1 MDQYIRKYG
10 KRLYGLCMT
19 LCADKHEADDLYQD
33 TWVKVLKR
41 FDTYDPSRDFEPWLT
56 RLCVNTY
63 RDRLRRLS
71 RSPFLNFSSNE
82 TQEAFLL
89 TATAPEKEDYSDLYA
104 AIDQLPEKLRLTI
117 ILFYFQD
124 MDIEKTAQT
133 LGIPMGTVKS
143 RLHKGKKSGAQTHLY
158 ILLEN
163 LRKHR
168 FHKENKV

>member
-82 TQEAFLL
+82 TKEAFLL

-104 AIDQLPEKLRLTI
+104 AIDQLPEKLRLTYVVTEKEGR
-117 ILFYFQD
+117 YF
-124 MDIEKTAQT
+124 
-133 LGIPMGTVKS
+133 
-143 RLHKGKKSGAQTHLY
+143 
-158 ILLEN
+158 LLE
-163 LRKHR
+163 LVDDMTLDEVQMAGQITDHVLVFEISEEFYLELDALITAKP
-168 FHKENKV
+168 

>member
-82 TQEAFLL
+82 TKEAFLL
-89 TATAPEKEDYSDLYA
+89 TATAPEKADYSDLYA
-104 AIDQLPEKLRLTI
+104 AIDQLPDKLRLTI

-133 LGIPMGTVKS
+133 LGIPTGTVKS
-143 RLHKGKKSGAQTHLY
+143 RLHKARIQL
-158 ILLEN
+158 
-163 LRKHR
+163 
-168 FHKENKV
+168 KEVLGRETDL

>member
-82 TQEAFLL
+82 TKDAFLL

-133 LGIPMGTVKS
+133 LGIPTGTVKS
-143 RLHKGKKSGAQTHLY
+143 RLHKARIQL
-158 ILLEN
+158 
-163 LRKHR
+163 
-168 FHKENKV
+168 KEVLGRETDL

>member
-82 TQEAFLL
+82 TKEAFLL
-89 TATAPEKEDYSDLYA
+89 TATAPEQEDYSDLYA

-133 LGIPMGTVKS
+133 LGIPTGTVKS
-143 RLHKGKKSGAQTHLY
+143 RLHKARIQL
-158 ILLEN
+158 
-163 LRKHR
+163 
-168 FHKENKV
+168 KEVLGRETDL

>member
-10 KRLYGLCMT
+10 KRLYGLCMA

-82 TQEAFLL
+82 TKEAFLL

-104 AIDQLPEKLRLTI
+104 AIDQLPDKLRLTI

-133 LGIPMGTVKS
+133 LGIPTGTVKS
-143 RLHKGKKSGAQTHLY
+143 RLHKARIQL
-158 ILLEN
+158 
-163 LRKHR
+163 
-168 FHKENKV
+168 KEVLGRETDL

>member
-82 TQEAFLL
+82 TKEAFLL

-143 RLHKGKKSGAQTHLY
+143 RLHKARIQL
-158 ILLEN
+158 
-163 LRKHR
+163 
-168 FHKENKV
+168 KEVLGRETDL

>member
-33 TWVKVLKR
+33 TWVKMLKR

-82 TQEAFLL
+82 TKEAFLL
-89 TATAPEKEDYSDLYA
+89 TATAPEMEDYSDLYA

-117 ILFYFQD
+117 ILFYFED

-133 LGIPMGTVKS
+133 LGIPTGTVKS
-143 RLHKGKKSGAQTHLY
+143 RLHKARIQL
-158 ILLEN
+158 
-163 LRKHR
+163 
-168 FHKENKV
+168 KEVLGRETDL

>member
-82 TQEAFLL
+82 TKEAFLL
-89 TATAPEKEDYSDLYA
+89 TATAPELEDYSDLYA

-117 ILFYFQD
+117 ILFYFED

-133 LGIPMGTVKS
+133 LGIPTGTVKS
-143 RLHKGKKSGAQTHLY
+143 RLHKARIQL
-158 ILLEN
+158 
-163 LRKHR
+163 
-168 FHKENKV
+168 KEVLGRETDL

>member
-82 TQEAFLL
+82 TKEAFLL

-124 MDIEKTAQT
+124 MNIEKTAQT
-133 LGIPMGTVKS
+133 LGIPTGTVKS
-143 RLHKGKKSGAQTHLY
+143 RLHKARIQL
-158 ILLEN
+158 
-163 LRKHR
+163 
-168 FHKENKV
+168 KEVLGRETDL

>member
-1 MDQYIRKYG
+1 MPN
-10 KRLYGLCMT
+10 
-19 LCADKHEADDLYQD
+19 KHEADDLYQD
-33 TWVKVLKR
+33 TWLKVLKR

-82 TQEAFLL
+82 TKEAFLL

-117 ILFYFQD
+117 ILFYFED

-133 LGIPMGTVKS
+133 LGIPTGTVKS
-143 RLHKGKKSGAQTHLY
+143 RLHKARIQL
-158 ILLEN
+158 
-163 LRKHR
+163 
-168 FHKENKV
+168 KEVLGRETDL

>member
-41 FDTYDPSRDFEPWLT
+41 FDTYDSSRDFEPWLT

-82 TQEAFLL
+82 TKEAFLL

-117 ILFYFQD
+117 ILFYFED
-124 MDIEKTAQT
+124 MDIEKTALT
-133 LGIPMGTVKS
+133 LGIPTGTVKS
-143 RLHKGKKSGAQTHLY
+143 RLHKARIQL
-158 ILLEN
+158 
-163 LRKHR
+163 
-168 FHKENKV
+168 KEVLGRETDL

>member
-63 RDRLRRLS
+63 RDRLRQLS

-82 TQEAFLL
+82 TKEAFLL
-89 TATAPEKEDYSDLYA
+89 TATAPEKDDYSDLYA

-133 LGIPMGTVKS
+133 LGIPTGTVKS
-143 RLHKGKKSGAQTHLY
+143 RLHKARIQL
-158 ILLEN
+158 
-163 LRKHR
+163 
-168 FHKENKV
+168 KEVLGRETDL

>member
-82 TQEAFLL
+82 TKEAFLL

-133 LGIPMGTVKS
+133 LGILTGTVKS
-143 RLHKGKKSGAQTHLY
+143 RLHKARIQL
-158 ILLEN
+158 
-163 LRKHR
+163 
-168 FHKENKV
+168 KEVLGRETDL

>member
-82 TQEAFLL
+82 TKEAFLL

-133 LGIPMGTVKS
+133 LGIPTGTVKS
-143 RLHKGKKSGAQTHLY
+143 RLHKARIQLKEVLGRETHL
-158 ILLEN
+158 
-163 LRKHR
+163 
-168 FHKENKV
+168 

>member
-82 TQEAFLL
+82 TKDAFLL

-104 AIDQLPEKLRLTI
+104 AIDQLPDKLRLTI

-124 MDIEKTAQT
+124 MDTEKTAQT
-133 LGIPMGTVKS
+133 LGIPTGTVKS
-143 RLHKGKKSGAQTHLY
+143 RLHKARIQL
-158 ILLEN
+158 
-163 LRKHR
+163 
-168 FHKENKV
+168 KEVLGRETDL

>member
-82 TQEAFLL
+82 TKEAFLL

-117 ILFYFQD
+117 ILFYFED
-124 MDIEKTAQT
+124 MDIDKTAQT
-133 LGIPMGTVKS
+133 LGIPTGTVKS
-143 RLHKGKKSGAQTHLY
+143 RLHKARIQL
-158 ILLEN
+158 
-163 LRKHR
+163 
-168 FHKENKV
+168 KEVLGRETDL

>member
-82 TQEAFLL
+82 TKEAFLL
-89 TATAPEKEDYSDLYA
+89 TATAPEVEDYSDLYA

-117 ILFYFQD
+117 ILFYFED

-133 LGIPMGTVKS
+133 LGIPTGTVKS
-143 RLHKGKKSGAQTHLY
+143 RLHKARIQL
-158 ILLEN
+158 
-163 LRKHR
+163 
-168 FHKENKV
+168 KEVLGRETDL

>member
-82 TQEAFLL
+82 TKEAFLL
-89 TATAPEKEDYSDLYA
+89 TATAPEKEDYSDLYT

-133 LGIPMGTVKS
+133 LGIPTGTVKS
-143 RLHKGKKSGAQTHLY
+143 RLHKARIQL
-158 ILLEN
+158 
-163 LRKHR
+163 
-168 FHKENKV
+168 KEVLSRETDL

>member
-71 RSPFLNFSSNE
+71 RSPFLNFSTNE
-82 TQEAFLL
+82 TKEAFLL
-89 TATAPEKEDYSDLYA
+89 TATAPELEDYSDLYA

-117 ILFYFQD
+117 ILFYFED

-133 LGIPMGTVKS
+133 LGIPTGTVKS
-143 RLHKGKKSGAQTHLY
+143 RLHKARIQL
-158 ILLEN
+158 
-163 LRKHR
+163 
-168 FHKENKV
+168 KEVLGRETDL

>member
-82 TQEAFLL
+82 TKEAFLL

-117 ILFYFQD
+117 ILFYFED
-124 MDIEKTAQT
+124 MDIDKTAQT
-133 LGIPMGTVKS
+133 LGIPLGTVKS
-143 RLHKGKKSGAQTHLY
+143 RLHKARIQL
-158 ILLEN
+158 
-163 LRKHR
+163 
-168 FHKENKV
+168 KEVLGRETDL

>member
-33 TWVKVLKR
+33 TWVKVLKQ

-82 TQEAFLL
+82 TKEAFLL
-89 TATAPEKEDYSDLYA
+89 TATAPEKKDYSDLYA

-133 LGIPMGTVKS
+133 LGIPTGTVKS
-143 RLHKGKKSGAQTHLY
+143 RLHKARIQL
-158 ILLEN
+158 
-163 LRKHR
+163 
-168 FHKENKV
+168 KEVLGRETDL

>member
-33 TWVKVLKR
+33 TLVKVLKR

-82 TQEAFLL
+82 TKEAFLL

-124 MDIEKTAQT
+124 MDIEKTALT
-133 LGIPMGTVKS
+133 LGIPTGTVKS
-143 RLHKGKKSGAQTHLY
+143 RLHKARIQL
-158 ILLEN
+158 
-163 LRKHR
+163 
-168 FHKENKV
+168 KEVLGRETDL

>member
-82 TQEAFLL
+82 TKEAFLL
-89 TATAPEKEDYSDLYA
+89 TATAPQKEDYSDLYA

-124 MDIEKTAQT
+124 MDIEKTALT
-133 LGIPMGTVKS
+133 LGIPTGTVKS
-143 RLHKGKKSGAQTHLY
+143 RLHKARIQL
-158 ILLEN
+158 
-163 LRKHR
+163 
-168 FHKENKV
+168 KEVLGRETDL

>member
-71 RSPFLNFSSNE
+71 RSPFLNFSTNE
-82 TQEAFLL
+82 TKEAFLL
-89 TATAPEKEDYSDLYA
+89 TATAPELEDYSDLYA

-117 ILFYFQD
+117 ILFYFQN

-133 LGIPMGTVKS
+133 LGIPTGTVKS
-143 RLHKGKKSGAQTHLY
+143 RLHKARIQL
-158 ILLEN
+158 
-163 LRKHR
+163 
-168 FHKENKV
+168 KEVLGRETDL

>member
-71 RSPFLNFSSNE
+71 RSPFLNFSTNE
-82 TQEAFLL
+82 TKDAFLL

-117 ILFYFQD
+117 ILFYFED

-133 LGIPMGTVKS
+133 LGIPTGTVKS
-143 RLHKGKKSGAQTHLY
+143 RLHKARIQL
-158 ILLEN
+158 
-163 LRKHR
+163 
-168 FHKENKV
+168 KEVLGRETDL